1 MILNQPNFIM
11 NSKAYEA
18 PVCTAMDLN
27 CEGSF
32 CLAASQ
38 GEFGNVNHNGFVGS
52 DDYDGDWG
60 IINI

>member
-1 MILNQPNFIM
+1 M

-32 CLAASQ
+32 CLAASR
-38 GEFGNVNHNGFVGS
+38 GEFVDVNHKGFEGS
-52 DDYDGDWG
+52 DYVGGWDY
-60 IINI
+60 

>member
-1 MILNQPNFIM
+1 M

-32 CLAASQ
+32 CLISSN
-38 GEFGNVNHNGFVGS
+38 GNLFDVDLDGYVGS
-52 DDYDGDWG
+52 DYTGGWD
-60 IINI
+60 N

>member
-1 MILNQPNFIM
+1 M

-32 CLAASQ
+32 CLLTSS
-38 GEFGNVNHNGFVGS
+38 GEFGGVKHDRFVGS
-52 DDYDGDWG
+52 DDYDEDWG

>member
-1 MILNQPNFIM
+1 M

-32 CLAASQ
+32 CLVTSS
-38 GEFGNVNHNGFVGS
+38 GEFGSVNHNGFVGS